1 MARGERLALMDVVE
15 NTRDFAGKENFQVAK
30 QLWETLYM
38 MGANI
43 SSILSVCASISQMPR
58 FLSSPQKPGA
68 VSTIMEDDS
77 EGQREPEM

>member
-30 QLWETLYM
+30 QLWETSYE

-43 SSILSVCASISQMPR
+43 S
-58 FLSSPQKPGA
+58 
-68 VSTIMEDDS
+68 
-77 EGQREPEM
+77 